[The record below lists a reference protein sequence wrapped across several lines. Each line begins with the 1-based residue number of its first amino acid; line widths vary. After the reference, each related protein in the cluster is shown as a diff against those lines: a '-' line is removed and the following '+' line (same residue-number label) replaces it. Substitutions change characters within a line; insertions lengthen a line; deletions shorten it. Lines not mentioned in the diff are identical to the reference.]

1 MLCIYILLHL
11 YSENKMVKILQNPPE
26 RYSYTGLTKQK
37 SEKTMNKETHQV
49 ERTPHPRG

>member
-11 YSENKMVKILQNPPE
+11 YSENKMIKILQNPPE

-37 SEKTMNKETHQV
+37 
-49 ERTPHPRG
+49 